1 MKGTKMG
8 NDLFVNASAYF
19 ETKLAGV
26 TTDGCL
32 NPAGKNI

>member
-19 ETKLAGV
+19 EAEIG
-26 TTDGCL
+26 L
-32 NPAGKNI
+32 NWQVLQLMAV